1 MATKLTS
8 SEKIALKNAFY
19 NASGSCSGKILNI
32 LWQELPQAAK
42 ASIEKIINSGIT
54 VELPFALTDED
65 VRRIQRTM
73 DDMIMR

>member
-54 VELPFALTDED
+54 VELELPFALTEEEA
-65 VRRIQRTM
+65 RRIQSLM
-73 DDMIMR
+73 DI

>member
-1 MATKLTS
+1 MSSKLTS

-54 VELPFALTDED
+54 VELPFALTDEEAI
-65 VRRIQRTM
+65 RLQRIM
-73 DDMIMR
+73 DDMKMR

>member
-1 MATKLTS
+1 MSSKLTS
-8 SEKIALKNAFY
+8 SEKNAL
-19 NASGSCSGKILNI
+19 GSCSGKILNI

-54 VELPFALTDED
+54 VELPFALTDEEAG
-65 VRRIQRTM
+65 RLQRIM